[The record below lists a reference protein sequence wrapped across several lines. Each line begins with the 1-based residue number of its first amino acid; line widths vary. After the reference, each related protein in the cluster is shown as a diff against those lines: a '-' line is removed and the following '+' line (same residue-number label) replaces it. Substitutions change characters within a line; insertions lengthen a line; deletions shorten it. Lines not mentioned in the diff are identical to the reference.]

1 VRRNP
6 GGSAGGYDGYVET
19 YESLLRAAA
28 ARLQAAGIEDA
39 RLEAEVLLRHAAGI
53 DRAHLLAR
61 LRDPAPSSLERRLR
75 PLVQRRLAR
84 EPLAYVTG
92 RREFFGLEME
102 CSPGALVPRQE
113 TETLVELALHHA
125 RSLSAS
131 PLVLDVG
138 TGSGAIAVAL
148 AVNLPSARV
157 VAVDCAPAALQVARR
172 NAERHGVVHR
182 VRLVQADLLAPFNG
196 RFDLIVANLPYVK
209 ERDWGQLAP
218 EIRDFEPRSALV
230 AGPRGTEII
239 ERLLRQ
245 GPPRLNRPGALLAEI
260 GWDQGARLRRVAEG
274 AFPRATVE
282 VRQDLA
288 GLDRVLLV
296 LVPA

>member
-1 VRRNP
+1 M
-6 GGSAGGYDGYVET
+6 
-19 YESLLRAAA
+19 
-28 ARLQAAGIEDA
+28 
-39 RLEAEVLLRHAAGI
+39 LLRHAAGV

-61 LRDPAPSSLERRLR
+61 LRDPAPPSIEERLR

-102 CSPGALVPRQE
+102 CSPGALIPRQE

-125 RSLSAS
+125 RSLSPS

-157 VAVDCAPAALQVARR
+157 VAVDCAPAALQLAKR

-182 VRLVQADLLAPFNG
+182 IRLVRADLLAPFNG

-209 ERDWGQLAP
+209 EGDWGQLAP
-218 EIRDFEPRSALV
+218 EIRDYEPRSALV
-230 AGPRGTEII
+230 AGPLGTEII
-239 ERLLRQ
+239 ERLLAQ
-245 GPPRLNRPGALLAEI
+245 APPRLKRPGVLLTEL
-260 GWDQGARLRRVAEG
+260 GWDQGPRLRQVAEG

-296 LVPA
+296 LVST